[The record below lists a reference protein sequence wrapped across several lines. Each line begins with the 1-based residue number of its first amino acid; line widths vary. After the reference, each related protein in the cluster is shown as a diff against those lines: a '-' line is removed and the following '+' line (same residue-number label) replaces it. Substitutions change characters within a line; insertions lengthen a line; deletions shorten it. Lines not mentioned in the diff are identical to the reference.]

1 MSDEI
6 VNALYVGAIRHRVI
20 CCDDDARHPLRLG
33 AVYMARLIEL
43 IGGLLLSVA
52 VGFLMAFV
60 FLNFM
65 LGCETWDESYWTE
78 TNSCITLTQ
87 IWEGITHD

>member
-1 MSDEI
+1 MSDENVDTLHVDLVWRCLI
-6 VNALYVGAIRHRVI
+6 HR
-20 CCDDDARHPLRLG
+20 DDDARHPLRLG
-33 AVYMARLIEL
+33 AVYMARLIEI

-52 VGFLMAFV
+52 VGFLIAFV

-65 LGCETWDESYWTE
+65 LGCETWDESLWTE